1 MYSAQASI
9 IAQWDYENVA
19 QPDICVI
26 GGGPAGLT
34 AAIALRLTG
43 ASVLVLDTNTP
54 PIDKACGEGLMPDTL
69 KGLREVGV
77 QVPASEGYIFRGV
90 RFVRDQSEAQAD
102 FPSGHGIGL
111 RRTVLHRVL
120 VERACEAGVELQW
133 AAKSVGVTHGTVSIS
148 GAVLKPKLIVG
159 ADGQNSRVRQAAG
172 LHHVTRS
179 RQRYGFRRHYG
190 IAPWTPYVEVH
201 WGKRCQIYV
210 TPISPHEVGVAL
222 LTSDPRQRLDSA
234 LQLFPRLAERLAS
247 VQRTSSERGAITAMR
262 TLRNVHGRGVAL
274 VGDASGSVDAITG
287 EGVGLAVRQAAA
299 LAQAFQSNGLERY
312 AQAHRRIKLRP
323 AVMAELL
330 LCLSDLEALQHP
342 VMTALARFPR
352 LFERM
357 LGLHVGDYASGAET
371 VTGAGIPSRPKPE
384 RLKSQS

>member
-1 MYSAQASI
+1 
-9 IAQWDYENVA
+9 VA

-26 GGGPAGLT
+26 GGGPAGLS

-43 ASVLVLDTNTP
+43 ASVLVLDANTP

-69 KGLREVGV
+69 RALRELGIHI
-77 QVPASEGYIFRGV
+77 PAEEGYIFRGV
-90 RFVRDQSEAQAD
+90 QFVCGQSEAQAE
-102 FPSGHGIGL
+102 FPSGHAIGL

-133 AAKSVGVTHGTVSIS
+133 GAKNVGVTHGTISIS
-148 GAVLKPKLIVG
+148 GTVLKPKLIVG

-172 LHHVTRS
+172 LHHVTRY
-179 RQRYGFRRHYG
+179 RQRYGFRRHY
-190 IAPWTPYVEVH
+190 ALRPWTRYVEVH

-210 TPISPHEVGVAL
+210 TPISPSEVGVAL

-234 LQLFPRLAERLAS
+234 LKLFPRLAQRLAS
-247 VQRTSSERGAITAMR
+247 AQRTSSERGAITAMR
-262 TLRNVHGRGVAL
+262 TLRSVYGRGVAL

-299 LAQAFQSNGLERY
+299 LAQAFQSDRLEGY
-312 AQAHRRIKLRP
+312 ARAHRRIQFRP
-323 AVMAELL
+323 AIMAELL
-330 LCLSDLEALQHP
+330 LTLSNHEVIQRFVVADFAN
-342 VMTALARFPR
+342 FPR

-357 LGLHVGDYASGAET
+357 LALHVGDYASGMEMI
-371 VTGAGIPSRPKPE
+371 TGVEISSRATPE
-384 RLKSQS
+384 RLNSHS